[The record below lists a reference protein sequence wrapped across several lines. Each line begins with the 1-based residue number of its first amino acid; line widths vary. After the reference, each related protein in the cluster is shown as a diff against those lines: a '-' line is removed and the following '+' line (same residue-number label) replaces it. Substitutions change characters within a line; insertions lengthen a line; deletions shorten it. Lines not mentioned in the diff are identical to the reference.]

1 MEIPLL
7 FAHPHSFD
15 IFHQFTL
22 SSFYLLTERKSRERS
37 ISLPNIGV
45 RPQSAASTPP
55 DSKPSTPTAQLGC
68 SLPSSTLQS
77 MNKKKAVAGGD
88 AYDIDN
94 IVIPYSMLASTRV
107 EKLHYK
113 EIDTP
118 GWRMV
123 INGVMTDLSH
133 HPEEPINLPQPE
145 DVVEEV
151 GFTRIHYYYPV
162 ALLLRRNLS

>member
-1 MEIPLL
+1 
-7 FAHPHSFD
+7 
-15 IFHQFTL
+15 
-22 SSFYLLTERKSRERS
+22 
-37 ISLPNIGV
+37 
-45 RPQSAASTPP
+45 
-55 DSKPSTPTAQLGC
+55 
-68 SLPSSTLQS
+68 

-151 GFTRIHYYYPV
+151 GFTRIYYYYPV
-162 ALLLRRNLS
+162 ALLLRRNLSLL